1 MSLVVVGL
9 NHESCPLEVRERLA
23 FSANRLPA
31 AYQRL
36 AAAVPEAGAVILST
50 CNRVEVYLSLVD
62 SGLSASAAV
71 ERATAFLGA
80 FHGAAPECF
89 RDYLYVLEDDAVP
102 PHLFRVASG
111 LDSLVV
117 GETQILGQVHDAY
130 LAARAAD
137 SVDKVLNG
145 LFQRAF
151 SVAKAVRT
159 DTAIGE
165 GKVSVSSV
173 AVDLAVSIFG
183 DLAART
189 VFVIGSGDMA
199 GLTLRH
205 LVEHGAQRIA
215 VANRDAAR
223 ATRLAEP
230 YGGEAIPFDALAER
244 LHEADI
250 IVSST
255 AAPGFILDR
264 GDFVAALRRR
274 AHRPMFAIDIAVPRD
289 IDPNVATLDN
299 VYLCD
304 VDGLQKSAQANLEA
318 RRREFDRA
326 LEIVERKAA
335 GCCEWLRRLSVEPA
349 ITGMTKKLDAI
360 RERELARTFAEL
372 PDLTDAERDAIR
384 RMSDRLVR
392 RILDRPIAHFKH
404 EATREDPSALV
415 HLARRLFGLDEAR

>member
-1 MSLVVVGL
+1 MSLLVAGL
-9 NHESCPLEVRERLA
+9 NHASCPLEVRERLA
-23 FSANRLPA
+23 FPADGLPA

-36 AAAVPEAGAVILST
+36 SGAVPGAGAVILST
-50 CNRVEVYLSLVD
+50 CNRVEIYLSLWD
-62 SGLSASAAV
+62 SGLAASAAV
-71 ERATAFLGA
+71 EKAVGFLA
-80 FHGAAPECF
+80 DFHGVPADCF
-89 RDYLYVLEDDAVP
+89 RDTLYVIEDDAVP
-102 PHLFRVASG
+102 GHLFRVASG

-117 GETQILGQVHDAY
+117 GETQIHGQVHDAY

-189 VFVIGSGDMA
+189 VFVVGSGDMA

-205 LVEHGAQRIA
+205 LVEHGAQRIT

-223 ATRLAEP
+223 ATRLAQP
-230 YGGEAIPFDALAER
+230 YGGEVVAFDALGDR

-250 IVSST
+250 VVSST

-264 GDFVAALRRR
+264 GHFAAALRRR
-274 AHRPMFAIDIAVPRD
+274 AYQPMFVIDIAVPRD
-289 IDPNVATLDN
+289 INPDVAALDN

-304 VDGLQKSAQANLEA
+304 IDGLQKSAQANLEA

-335 GCCEWLRRLSVEPA
+335 SCSEWLRRLSVEPA
-349 ITGMTKKLDAI
+349 ITGMAKKLDAI
-360 RERELARTFAEL
+360 REREVERTFAEL
-372 PDLTDAERDAIR
+372 PDLTEDEREAIR